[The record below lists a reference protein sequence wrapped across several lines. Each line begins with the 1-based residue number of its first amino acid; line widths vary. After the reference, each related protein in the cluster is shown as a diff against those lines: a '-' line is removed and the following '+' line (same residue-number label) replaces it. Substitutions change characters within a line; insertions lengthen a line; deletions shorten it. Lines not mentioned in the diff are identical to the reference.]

1 MDSCIDSF
9 SCTDSKLAATT
20 KQGIKAKIRTQ
31 LWATCED
38 SGLSASTITRDPLY
52 PSSTKNNQVDR
63 DNNNLGESNMIK
75 EKVIKNLELLEVL
88 CGQKGQM

>member
-31 LWATCED
+31 LWDTCED
-38 SGLSASTITRDPLY
+38 SGLSASTMTRAVL
-52 PSSTKNNQVDR
+52 NN
-63 DNNNLGESNMIK
+63 IK
-75 EKVIKNLELLEVL
+75 CDFNKQANEAV
-88 CGQKGQM
+88 